1 VVVGLTQNL
10 IKEMEMI
17 MSSKEFV
24 DAISNGSNLEAED
37 AFKSAMSQKIGD
49 ALETKRK
56 ELSKNYAQTVP
67 ATEESND

>member
-1 VVVGLTQNL
+1 
-10 IKEMEMI
+10 MEII

-37 AFKSAMSQKIGD
+37 AFKSAMSQRIGN
-49 ALETKRK
+49 ALENKRK

-67 ATEESND
+67 ATEEGNDEEV

>member
-1 VVVGLTQNL
+1 
-10 IKEMEMI
+10 MEII

-37 AFKSAMSQKIGD
+37 AFKSAMSQRIGN
-49 ALETKRK
+49 ALENKRK

-67 ATEESND
+67 ATEKGNDEEV